1 VKSGLFGWFYRHLAR
16 GILSNV
22 SPEDLKPLVQGFLS
36 DPEVQK
42 GLMSFSDV
50 FYDRYRTKF
59 FGALGGLQKGVNAMV
74 ESENP
79 YLDILDS
86 KGQVSL
92 KKIIP
97 ILASNLTKPN
107 KPPES
112 RLP

>member
-1 VKSGLFGWFYRHLAR
+1 MFGWFYRNLAR

-42 GLMSFSDV
+42 GLMAFSDI

-59 FGALGGLQKGVNAMV
+59 FGALGGLQKGINSAT
-74 ESENP
+74 ENENP
-79 YLDILDS
+79 YIDILDS
-86 KGQVSL
+86 KGQLSL
-92 KKIIP
+92 KKIMP
-97 ILASNLTKPN
+97 ILVGGLTKTN